1 MHDWGTLNYM
11 AVSRGTVTRAA
22 NLPSVLLQARISPEL
37 KDEIAAAAADSGV
50 SVAFY
55 LEALLTSQAN
65 GGVLPRIA
73 VPARVG
79 QLELPINAA

>member
-1 MHDWGTLNYM
+1 MHDWARLNYM

-55 LEALLTSQAN
+55 LEALLNSQAS
-65 GGVLPRIA
+65 GGALPRIA
-73 VPARVG
+73 APARVG